1 MFQLI
6 RTRAYLVSR
15 TSNHLLWESLINNR
29 KCSAQLTHQSP
40 THRQA
45 RKLRPSSNT
54 KVIANESSHLQAQ
67 PGSMHPLSH
76 PRRRNYL
83 PGITSELSLLPR
95 KRKCLAALF
104 RSHQWRRTTTTTWR
118 APRSIGT
125 LTPRGRE
132 GLYLMILG
140 MWQWCLVGKLVQPQ
154 IRCLSNI
161 GSSRM
166 IGLDDLPDT
175 IGS

>member
-15 TSNHLLWESLINNR
+15 TSNHFLWEIFINNQ
-29 KCSAQLTHQSP
+29 KCSGQLTHQSP

-45 RKLRPSSNT
+45 RKLRPWSNT
-54 KVIANESSHLQAQ
+54 KVIAKESSPLQPQ
-67 PGSMHPLSH
+67 QRSMLPLCH
-76 PRRRNYL
+76 PRRGNYL

-95 KRKCLAALF
+95 KRICLAALF
-104 RSHQWRRTTTTTWR
+104 RSHQWRRTTTRTWR

-132 GLYLMILG
+132 GISLMILG
-140 MWQWCLVGKLVQPQ
+140 MCPWSLVGKSVQPR

-161 GSSRM
+161 VTSRM
-166 IGLDDLPDT
+166 IGLDGLPDT

>member
-6 RTRAYLVSR
+6 RTRAYRVSH
-15 TSNHLLWESLINNR
+15 TSNHSPWESFINNR
-29 KCSAQLTHQSP
+29 KFSAQLTHQSP

-45 RKLRPSSNT
+45 RKLKPWSNT
-54 KVIANESSHLQAQ
+54 KVIANGSSHLQPQ
-67 PGSMHPLSH
+67 PRSMNPLCD

-83 PGITSELSLLPR
+83 PGITSEWSLLPR

-104 RSHQWRRTTTTTWR
+104 RSHQWMRTTTRTWR

-132 GLYLMILG
+132 DLYLMILG
-140 MWQWCLVGKLVQPQ
+140 MWPWSLVGKSVQPQ
-154 IRCLSNI
+154 VR
-161 GSSRM
+161 
-166 IGLDDLPDT
+166 
-175 IGS
+175 